1 MSEHHS
7 ANVRAEL
14 DDLENALRKCGDDNA
29 MRLNLLDAGQRVWES
44 RMARLEA
51 WAAKGSRGPNP
62 VPAFNASDLAFLRN
76 EMARRRVA
84 LIASMK
90 TEAA

>member
-14 DDLENALRKCGDDNA
+14 DDLENALRNCGDDS
-29 MRLNLLDAGQRVWES
+29 MRLALLDAGQRVWES

-51 WAAKGSRGPNP
+51 WALKGARGPNP
-62 VPAFNASDLAFLRN
+62 VPAFNAFDLAFLRN